1 MTFFSPILRY
11 AVRDGIR
18 EANLKSI
25 RESVR
30 WCARCGFRYAGLAAL
45 LLPGMMPASAQ
56 AQGVYLCTQPNGV
69 REYRNTGDTRGCRRL
84 ALEPLSQI
92 PGPTLQAKA
101 DTAFPRIDSQV
112 QKRRD
117 QDRMQILMDE
127 VRAEESKLAELRKEY
142 QNGEPERLGS
152 ERNYAKYQE
161 RVSLMRDEI
170 ARSEKNLEALRREI
184 GQLK

>member
-1 MTFFSPILRY
+1 MTLFWPTLRY
-11 AVRDGIR
+11 APRHGFR
-18 EANLKSI
+18 HSLQFA
-25 RESVR
+25 
-30 WCARCGFRYAGLAAL
+30 ARCGLRFAAAAAL
-45 LLPGMMPASAQ
+45 LLPGLMPPAAQ
-56 AQGVYLCTQPNGV
+56 AQGVYLCTQANGI

-84 ALEPLSQI
+84 DLEPLSQI
-92 PGPTLQAKA
+92 PGPSLQARA
-101 DTAFPRIDSQV
+101 DPAFPRIDSQT

-127 VRAEESKLAELRKEY
+127 VRAEESKLADLRKEY

-152 ERNYAKYQE
+152 ERNYAKYQA

-170 ARSEKNLEALRREI
+170 ARTEKNIEALRREI

>member
-1 MTFFSPILRY
+1 MNFLWPAIRHPSRHASHHAIRY
-11 AVRDGIR
+11 HVGRGVR
-18 EANLKSI
+18 
-25 RESVR
+25 
-30 WCARCGFRYAGLAAL
+30 CAAAAAL
-45 LLPGMMPASAQ
+45 ALSCVMPTLAR

-92 PGPTLQAKA
+92 PGPTLQARA
-101 DTAFPRIDSQV
+101 DPSFPRIDSQV

-117 QDRMQILMDE
+117 QDRLQILMDE
-127 VRAEESKLAELRKEY
+127 VRAEEGKLAELRKEY

-161 RVSLMRDEI
+161 RVTLMRDEI